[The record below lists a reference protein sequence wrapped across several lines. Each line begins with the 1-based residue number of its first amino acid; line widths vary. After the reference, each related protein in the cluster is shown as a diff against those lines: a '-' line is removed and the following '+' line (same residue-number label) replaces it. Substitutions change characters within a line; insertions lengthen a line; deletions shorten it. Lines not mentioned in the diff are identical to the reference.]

1 MMDLRRPVRILTAD
15 DEASS
20 RKLLAAILRK
30 SGYEVVSTSDGK
42 EALAVLESEEPP
54 RIALLDWLMPGLD
67 GVEVCKRV
75 RSLEGGNSTY
85 LILLTALGRKENIV
99 KGLRAGADD
108 YITKPFDTEELRAR
122 IKVGER
128 ILGLRSDLARQVLQL
143 EEALAHIKTLQGII
157 PICMHC
163 HRIRDDE
170 EVWQRIE
177 SYLERHSEARFS
189 HGLCPTCLKRHYP
202 EAVGGTGSG

>member
-1 MMDLRRPVRILTAD
+1 D

-30 SGYEVVSTSDGK
+30 WGYDVVSASDGK
-42 EALAVLESEEPP
+42 EALAILESEEPP

-67 GVEVCKRV
+67 GLEVCERV
-75 RSLEGGNSTY
+75 RRLEGGDSAY
-85 LILLTALGRKENIV
+85 LILLTALGKKENTV

-128 ILGLRSDLARQVLQL
+128 ILHLRTDLARQVLRL

-177 SYLERHSEARFS
+177 GYLERHSEARFR
-189 HGLCPTCLKRHYP
+189 HGLCPTCLKKHYP
-202 EAVGGTGSG
+202 ETVGGTGPG